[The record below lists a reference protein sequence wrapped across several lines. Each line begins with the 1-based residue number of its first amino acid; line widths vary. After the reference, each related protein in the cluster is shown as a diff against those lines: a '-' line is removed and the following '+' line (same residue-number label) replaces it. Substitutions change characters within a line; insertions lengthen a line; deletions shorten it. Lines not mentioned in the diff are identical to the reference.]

1 MKTNENPVLKHALK
15 LLTCR
20 IRRRAVSPYALKSG
34 ISDMSE
40 PAFVAEIFIFG
51 ASHRRTNVVG
61 QHSVSLPNTADSSTR
76 RMVA

>member
-1 MKTNENPVLKHALK
+1 
-15 LLTCR
+15 
-20 IRRRAVSPYALKSG
+20 
-34 ISDMSE
+34 MSE